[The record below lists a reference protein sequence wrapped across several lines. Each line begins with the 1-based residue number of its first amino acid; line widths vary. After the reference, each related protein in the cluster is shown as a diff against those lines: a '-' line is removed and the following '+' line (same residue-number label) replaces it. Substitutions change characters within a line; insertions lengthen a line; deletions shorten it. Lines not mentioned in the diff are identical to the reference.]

1 MSKSK
6 REQGVRCSL
15 MPGEVFSSHA
25 VADEMRMTRQLN
37 TARGGMV
44 QVNYVVKL
52 CRCGRHHVMTSEHF
66 ERWDTARRATQR
78 EKRRNA

>member
-6 REQGVRCSL
+6 REQGIRCSL
-15 MPGEVFSSHA
+15 MPGEVFTSQAS
-25 VADEMRMTRQLN
+25 ADDTRVTRQMN
-37 TARGGMV
+37 VARGGMG

-52 CRCGRHHVMTSEHF
+52 CRCGRHHVMTDEHF
-66 ERWDTARRATQR
+66 QRWDDARRATQR